1 MDWRCGNDMLR
12 CCQLLFWESS
22 MRSMTTLLAL
32 AAGTSMVSSPIL
44 AQVQVQPT
52 RPTRPQVQPPRPGG
66 PQIQPPR
73 PSEPVIVKPRPPRP
87 EIQPPRP
94 PRPQPPRP
102 IRPRP
107 PVVNP
112 GWGQY
117 HPGWAYGYAV
127 LYSGRY
133 YSGHYMT
140 VRQSIPDLSRYGFN
154 DRADSLHARGRW
166 QICSKTR
173 SRGACATVRG
183 KPSRIKPFWQSGC

>member
-1 MDWRCGNDMLR
+1 MK
-12 CCQLLFWESS
+12 S
-22 MRSMTTLLAL
+22 MSIILAL
-32 AAGTSMVSSPIL
+32 TAGTSLASSPIL

-52 RPTRPQVQPPRPGG
+52 QPSQPQVQPARPTK
-66 PQIQPPR
+66 PAVQPVRPPR
-73 PSEPVIVKPRPPRP
+73 PVIQPVRPPRPEIQPPRPPRP

-107 PVVNP
+107 PVVVNP
-112 GWGQY
+112 GWGQH
-117 HPGWAYGYAV
+117 HPGWAYGRAV

-140 VRQSIPDLSRYGFN
+140 VRQNIPDLSRYGFN

-173 SRGACATVRG
+173 YRGVCVTVRG
-183 KPSRIKPFWQSGC
+183 SDPHLGRLTGRVSSIRYVGR